1 MLLSKLL
8 LKVNISA
15 TVEDKEVTLVTDNSK
30 KVVAGCIF
38 VCIKG
43 ANFDG
48 HSVAKQS
55 LEKGACAVVVSRDLG
70 LKNQII
76 VKNTRLAYAH
86 LCAAFFSNP
95 EKKLQMI
102 GVTGTNGKTT
112 TCFVLFDMLKALG
125 YKVGM
130 LGTVQNVV
138 GDKILPA
145 SLTTPDP
152 YDLFSLL
159 NEMVICGTTH
169 CVMEVSSQALHQFR
183 VAPIHFSASVF
194 TNLTGDHLDYHGN
207 FENYVNAKKMLFNR
221 SDIGVFNIDDDYAE
235 EMMADAKC
243 RIVTVS
249 AKENHS
255 DYSAKNIIFK
265 PNGVQYEIV
274 SDTQI
279 GRVHFAIPGEFS
291 VYNSMCALVCLL
303 ELGFELDTLL
313 EVIAGCKS
321 VPGRME
327 VVKADVPY
335 TIIIDYAHTAG
346 ALENA
351 LKALRQTTVG
361 NIITVFGCGGDRDKT
376 KRPIMG
382 DIATQYSDIT
392 IITSDN
398 PRSEN
403 PMTIIEEILA
413 GVSKSHNSKVI
424 VEANRTKAIEK
435 AMSLAKENDVI
446 LLAGKGHETYQILAS
461 GKIHYDEREIINE
474 LLK

>member
-8 LKVNISA
+8 SKVNISA
-15 TVEDKEVTLVTDNSK
+15 TVEDKEVTLVTDNSN
-30 KVVAGCIF
+30 KVIDGCVF

-48 HSVAKQS
+48 HSIAKQV
-55 LEKGACAVVVSRDLG
+55 LEKGACAVIVGKDLG

-76 VKNTRLAYAH
+76 VENTRLAYSQ

-102 GVTGTNGKTT
+102 GITGTNGKTT
-112 TCFVLFDMLKALG
+112 TCFVLFDMLKTLG

-138 GDKILPA
+138 GNKILPA

-152 YDLFSLL
+152 YELFSLL
-159 NEMVICGTTH
+159 NEMVNCKTTH
-169 CVMEVSSQALHQFR
+169 CVMEVSSQALHQYR
-183 VAPIHFSASVF
+183 VAPIHFTACVF
-194 TNLTGDHLDYHGN
+194 TNLTGDHLDYHGS
-207 FENYVNAKKMLFNR
+207 FENYIEAKKILFNQ
-221 SDIGVFNIDDDYAE
+221 SDIGIFNIDDDYAQ
-235 EMMADAKC
+235 EMMADVKC

-291 VYNSMCALVCLL
+291 VYNSMCAIVCLL

-313 EVIAGCKS
+313 DVIADCKS

-327 VVKADVPY
+327 VVQADVPY

-382 DIATQYSDIT
+382 DIATQNSDIT
-392 IITSDN
+392 IVTSDN

-403 PMTIIEEILA
+403 PMAIIDDILA
-413 GVSKSHNSKVI
+413 GIGKGHNSKVI
-424 VEANRTKAIEK
+424 VEENRTKAIEK
-435 AMSLAKENDVI
+435 ALNIAKENDVI

-461 GKIHYDEREIINE
+461 GKIHYDEREIIKE